1 MTGKFEQLAKQARE
15 RYKSLGDTE
24 MAQQYSTNDS
34 TVVAPPVAKKA
45 KYLRDANGVI
55 YLWTPELALRGD
67 LVAAYD
73 PEMPDKYADDQ
84 KQIQLNRELEIARER
99 ANAEEVARLE
109 AVKAKEKAEAERQ
122 EAEEIAQANQRNL
135 DVAQRQLE
143 EQREQHAKE
152 MAEMQAKLDAM
163 AKQVA
168 VGQDDSVGEP
178 KDVQVEEPKDTPVE
192 EPKAKPKRKSPAKKA
207 EKVVE
212 ETQQADDLDIDLD
225 GLDD

>member
-1 MTGKFEQLAKQARE
+1 MVGKYAHLAKQARE
-15 RYKSLGDTE
+15 RYKSFGDEE
-24 MAQQYSTNDS
+24 MAQQNYTTTDS
-34 TVVAPPVAKKA
+34 TVTAPPMAKKA
-45 KYLRDANGVI
+45 KYLRDADGNL
-55 YLWTPELALRGD
+55 YLWTYELATRGD

-73 PEMPDKYADDQ
+73 PDNPDEYNSDQ
-84 KQIQLNRELEIARER
+84 AQIQINRELEIARER
-99 ANAEEVARLE
+99 ADAEEVARLE
-109 AVKAKEKAEAERQ
+109 AVKAKEKAEADRQ
-122 EAEEIAQANQRNL
+122 ELEAIALANQRNL

-168 VGQDDSVGEP
+168 VGPDASAEEL
-178 KDVQVEEPKDTPVE
+178 KDVQVE

-212 ETQQADDLDIDLD
+212 KTQQEDDFDIDY
-225 GLDD
+225 

>member
-1 MTGKFEQLAKQARE
+1 MVGKYAHLAKQARE
-15 RYKSLGDTE
+15 RYKSFGDEE
-24 MAQQYSTNDS
+24 MAQQNYTTTDS
-34 TVVAPPVAKKA
+34 TVTAPPMAKKA
-45 KYLRDANGVI
+45 KYLRDADGNL
-55 YLWTPELALRGD
+55 YLWTYELATRGD

-73 PEMPDKYADDQ
+73 PDNPDEYNSDQ
-84 KQIQLNRELEIARER
+84 AQIQINRELEIARER
-99 ANAEEVARLE
+99 ADAEEVARLE
-109 AVKAKEKAEAERQ
+109 AVKAKEKAEADRQ
-122 EAEEIAQANQRNL
+122 ELEAIALANQRNL

-168 VGQDDSVGEP
+168 VGQDDSV
-178 KDVQVEEPKDTPVE
+178 EEPKDAPVE

-212 ETQQADDLDIDLD
+212 KAQQEDDFDIDY
-225 GLDD
+225 

>member
-1 MTGKFEQLAKQARE
+1 MASKFEHLAKSARE

-34 TVVAPPVAKKA
+34 TVVAPPIAKKA

-55 YLWTPELALRGD
+55 YLWTPDLALRGD
-67 LVAAYD
+67 LVAAYN
-73 PEMPDKYADDQ
+73 PDKPDEYADDQ

-99 ANAEEVARLE
+99 AD
-109 AVKAKEKAEAERQ
+109 
-122 EAEEIAQANQRNL
+122 AEEIALDNQRNL
-135 DVAQRQLE
+135 DATQRQLE

-168 VGQDDSVGEP
+168 VGQDNSPEEA
-178 KDVQVEEPKDTPVE
+178 KDAPVE
-192 EPKAKPKRKSPAKKA
+192 EPKPKRKSPAKKA

-212 ETQQADDLDIDLD
+212 EAKQEDGLDIDLD

>member
-1 MTGKFEQLAKQARE
+1 MGGVGYYPHAFTMVGKFEHLAKSARE

-34 TVVAPPVAKKA
+34 TVVAPPIAKKA

-55 YLWTPELALRGD
+55 YLWTPDLALRGD
-67 LVAAYD
+67 LVAAYN
-73 PEMPDKYADDQ
+73 PDNPDEYADDQ

-99 ANAEEVARLE
+99 ADAEEVARLE

-168 VGQDDSVGEP
+168 VGQDDSV
-178 KDVQVEEPKDTPVE
+178 EEPE
-192 EPKAKPKRKSPAKKA
+192 AKPKRKSPAKKA

-212 ETQQADDLDIDLD
+212 EAQQEDNLNIDLD

>member
-1 MTGKFEQLAKQARE
+1 MGGVGYYPHAFTMVGKFEHLAKSARE

-34 TVVAPPVAKKA
+34 TVVAPPIAKKA

-55 YLWTPELALRGD
+55 YLWTPDLALRGD
-67 LVAAYD
+67 LVAAYN
-73 PEMPDKYADDQ
+73 PDNPDEYADDQ

-99 ANAEEVARLE
+99 ADAEEVARLE

-168 VGQDDSVGEP
+168 VGQDDSV
-178 KDVQVEEPKDTPVE
+178 EEPEAKPE
-192 EPKAKPKRKSPAKKA
+192 AKPKRKSPAKKA

-212 ETQQADDLDIDLD
+212 EAQQEDNLNIDLD

>member
-1 MTGKFEQLAKQARE
+1 MASKFEHLAKSARE

-34 TVVAPPVAKKA
+34 TVVAPPIAKKA

-55 YLWTPELALRGD
+55 YLWTPDLALRGD
-67 LVAAYD
+67 LVAAYN
-73 PEMPDKYADDQ
+73 PDKPDEYADDQ

-99 ANAEEVARLE
+99 ADAEEVARLE

-122 EAEEIAQANQRNL
+122 EAEEIALANQRNL
-135 DVAQRQLE
+135 DATQRQLE

-168 VGQDDSVGEP
+168 VGQDNSPEEA
-178 KDVQVEEPKDTPVE
+178 KDAPVE
-192 EPKAKPKRKSPAKKA
+192 EPKRKSPAKKA

-212 ETQQADDLDIDLD
+212 EAKQEDGLDIDLD

>member
-1 MTGKFEQLAKQARE
+1 MGLIPHAFTMIGKFEQLAKQARE

-45 KYLRDANGVI
+45 KYLRDANGVL
-55 YLWTPELALRGD
+55 YLWTPDLALRGD

-99 ANAEEVARLE
+99 ADAEEVARLE

-168 VGQDDSVGEP
+168 TGQEDSSKE
-178 KDVQVEEPKDTPVE
+178 VEQPTEEVE
-192 EPKAKPKRKSPAKKA
+192 QPKAKPKRKSPAKKA

-212 ETQQADDLDIDLD
+212 EAQQEDDLDIDF
-225 GLDD
+225 